1 MHFYKRAYTHSFQAF
16 LLELWPRVKL
26 YYVGIR
32 GQKNEST
39 IVFRAGIRWTAG
51 RWRGISLTNEKKLEN
66 GNERERKKNE
76 IGE

>member
-39 IVFRAGIRWTAG
+39 IVFRAGIRWTGKMA
-51 RWRGISLTNEKKLEN
+51 RDFFD
-66 GNERERKKNE
+66 EREE
-76 IGE
+76 IGKWK